1 MISHDT
7 RHLIRK
13 SWRYLY
19 ALPRMY
25 RLAHHDFTHSVD
37 AALSAPPSLSFLSLL
52 CRFTFTFH
60 LTCPAC
66 ASSSSWMTYQL
77 PKPSCLGLGIAP
89 SFSPARFTNVLPPA
103 TYPCSIFLS
112 SFAAT
117 LCSARF
123 CSIAA
128 ASHPSSS
135 LHDQHHHT
143 FGTITSSVPPPHAQY
158 HQTPST
164 ITHSASGSDTQPTCP
179 GNYRQQIASPPS
191 GSLETT
197 QPLQTRIKQVASTFL
212 TRRIPPSMT
221 PAFRM
226 DVTIVVRTATTRPNA
241 PTLPSNVP
249 SRVLATTAVLK
260 AIVQSHVPSL
270 VKVVSSPSTAPKSR
284 RLIPLMHGSA

>member
-1 MISHDT
+1 MYCLAQYCFPHDV
-7 RHLIRK
+7 
-13 SWRYLY
+13 Y
-19 ALPRMY
+19 AAFPTPASL
-25 RLAHHDFTHSVD
+25 
-37 AALSAPPSLSFLSLL
+37 PSLSLR
-52 CRFTFTFH
+52 CRLTFAFH
-60 LTCPAC
+60 LTCPAY
-66 ASSSSWMTYQL
+66 ASSSSPMTYQL

-89 SFSPARFTNVLPPA
+89 SFSPARFTDVLPPA
-103 TYPCSIFLS
+103 TYPCSTFLS

-117 LCSARF
+117 LCPARF

-128 ASHPSSS
+128 ASNPSSS

-143 FGTITSSVPPPHAQY
+143 FGTITSSVPPPHAQH

-164 ITHSASGSDTQPTCP
+164 ITHLASRSDTQPTCP
-179 GNYRQQIASPPS
+179 GNYRPQIASPLS

-221 PAFRM
+221 PALRM
-226 DVTIVVRTATTRPNA
+226 DVTTAVRTATTRPNA

-249 SRVLATTAVLK
+249 STVLATTAVLK

-270 VKVVSSPSTAPKSR
+270 VKAVSLLSTAPKSR